1 MERYTRLWV
10 TRQYGYDTSDE
21 GLTDKMCTEF
31 KQFNRRKQITQV
43 KRWDQTLFKIRE
55 ATG

>member
-31 KQFNRRKQITQV
+31 KQLKKKTNNPS
-43 KRWDQTLFKIRE
+43 
-55 ATG
+55 